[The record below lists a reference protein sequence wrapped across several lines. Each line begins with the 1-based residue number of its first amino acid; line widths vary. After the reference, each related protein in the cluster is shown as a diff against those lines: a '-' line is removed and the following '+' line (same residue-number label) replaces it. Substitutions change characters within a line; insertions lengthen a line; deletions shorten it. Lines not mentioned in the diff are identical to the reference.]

1 MRDERV
7 GRLLAG
13 LYRLAVEAGYV
24 WDGDRWVAPLLSA
37 GQVAGCLG
45 FESPGGGQER
55 RSLVV
60 DPVLRA
66 GLGQAAGGGP
76 GTPFPPSQALQAGR
90 VPVSHGAPDDPR
102 ATSFPSQMP
111 DVSATTTTT
120 KRTSG
125 AP

>member
-13 LYRLAVEAGYV
+13 LHGLAVEVGYV

-55 RSLVV
+55 RSV
-60 DPVLRA
+60 DAVLRA
-66 GLGQAAGGGP
+66 GLGQAAGGGS
-76 GTPFPPSQALQAGR
+76 GTPFPPSRTLQAGL
-90 VPVSHGAPDDPR
+90 VPVSHGAPDR
-102 ATSFPSQMP
+102 SSRKSLSSP
-111 DVSATTTTT
+111 DDHNLNAQRSRRST
-120 KRTSG
+120 
-125 AP
+125 